1 MTRVTRPDEKLTYK
15 QYINEKLNP
24 ENYPNGNLKM
34 TKSNDDTNTSNQTE
48 KSIDEQ
54 KQEKKFLYQFV
65 NHENGQRSEPFVGNW
80 ETIKEILDLRE
91 EGEAPQDED
100 FILLVAVLDG
110 AETIIPSTPLITLK
124 TYQQYYNP
132 ELQDQQEAS

>member
-15 QYINEKLNP
+15 QYIAEKLNP

-34 TKSNDDTNTSNQTE
+34 TESNQTE
-48 KSIDEQ
+48 KSIDQQ

-80 ETIKEILDLRE
+80 ETIQQILELRE
-91 EGEAPQDED
+91 DGEAPTDED

-110 AETIIPSTPLITLK
+110 EETIIPSTPLITLK
-124 TYQQYYNP
+124 TYQAYLNP
-132 ELQDQQEAS
+132 ELEDQIKQEAS